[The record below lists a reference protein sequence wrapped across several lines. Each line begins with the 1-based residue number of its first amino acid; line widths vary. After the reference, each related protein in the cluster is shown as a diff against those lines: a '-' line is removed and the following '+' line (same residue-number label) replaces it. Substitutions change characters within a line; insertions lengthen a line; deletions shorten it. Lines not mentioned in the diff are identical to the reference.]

1 MTQGA
6 LRFVQ
11 EYDWPGNLEQMASVT
26 ERIVLLTEKRSI
38 DEAFVK
44 KQMEQV
50 LPDILPGTE
59 KVVLYK
65 NKEAARI
72 AELLKKHGG
81 NREKVA
87 AELGISK
94 TTLWRRI
101 KKYGIEKDFS
111 F

>member
-1 MTQGA
+1 M
-6 LRFVQ
+6 
-11 EYDWPGNLEQMASVT
+11 
-26 ERIVLLTEKRSI
+26 TEKRTI
-38 DEAFVK
+38 DEVFIR
-44 KQMEQV
+44 KQIEQIQ
-50 LPDILPGTE
+50 PAIIPGTE

-65 NKEAARI
+65 NKEAVRI
-72 AELLKKHGG
+72 AELLKKYNG

-94 TTLWRRI
+94 TTLWRHI